1 MCPWNSKFSRVPAV
15 GREKLVVEE
24 EIRMTG
30 PDHFG
35 TGRLVRRLDFI
46 ENNKE
51 NMEHF
56 EAKRENLCELE

>member
-1 MCPWNSKFSRVPAV
+1 M

-30 PDHFG
+30 PDHYR

-46 ENNKE
+46 ENKKE
-51 NMEHF
+51 NVEHF
-56 EAKRENLCELE
+56 EAKRDKICVN